1 MLAGQPKNAVETRR
15 HARERKVGIARR
27 AVLYG
32 ASILIGL
39 YLLALLAARV
49 RGPQPAPGHPYFA
62 GTGFLVIAHRGGR
75 GMGPE
80 NTLPLFREAVAA
92 GADVLEMDVRL
103 SADGVLVVHHDRR
116 VRRTTGATGRVDSLT
131 AAQLQALDAGFGWT
145 RDGRSY
151 PFRGKGYRIPRL
163 AEVLRAFPGQRM
175 LIELKPRLRR
185 AAEALCGEIR
195 GAGMQYRV
203 AVAGFDG
210 GTVGAFRSLCPE
222 VPTSAAGGEVIAWKA
237 LHLLGLGNLYA
248 PEFALFAVP
257 ERVGRLRVVDRGFA
271 SRARERNL
279 PVQVWTV
286 NETEEMQR
294 LIDLGV
300 NGILTDR
307 PGRLL
312 ELLREKGLR

>member
-1 MLAGQPKNAVETRR
+1 MLAGRWKNAGETRR
-15 HARERKVGIARR
+15 HARERKVGIARHR
-27 AVLYG
+27 VLLG

-39 YLLALLAARV
+39 FLLALLAAWV
-49 RGPQPAPGHPYFA
+49 RGPRPAPRHPYFA
-62 GTGFLVIAHRGGR
+62 EAGFLVVAHRGGR

-80 NTLPLFREAVAA
+80 NTLPLFRQAVKA

-103 SADGVLVVHHDRR
+103 SADGVLVVHHDRT
-116 VRRTTGATGRVDSLT
+116 VRRTTGAAGRVDSLT
-131 AAQLQALDAGFGWT
+131 AAQLQALDAGFGWS
-145 RDGRSY
+145 RDGRSH

-163 AEVLRAFPGQRM
+163 AEVLHAFPGQRM
-175 LIELKPRLRR
+175 MIELKPRQRR

-195 GAGMQYRV
+195 GAGMEDRV

-210 GTVGAFRSLCPE
+210 GTLGAFRALCPE
-222 VPTSAAGGEVIAWKA
+222 VATSAAGGEVIAWMG
-237 LHLLGLGNLYA
+237 LHLIGLGNFYA
-248 PEFALFAVP
+248 PEFQLFAVP
-257 ERVGRLRVVDRGFA
+257 ERAGALGLVDRGFA

-286 NETEEMQR
+286 NETEDMER

-300 NGILTDR
+300 TGILTDR
-307 PGRLL
+307 PVRLL

>member
-1 MLAGQPKNAVETRR
+1 MLAGRSRNAGETRR

-27 AVLYG
+27 RVLWG

-39 YLLALLAARV
+39 CLLALLTARV
-49 RGPQPAPGHPYFA
+49 RGPQPAPAHPYFA
-62 GTGFLVIAHRGGR
+62 DAGFLVVAHRGGR

-80 NTLPLFREAVAA
+80 NTLPLFREAVEA

-103 SADGVLVVHHDRR
+103 SLDGVLVVHHDRT
-116 VRRTTGATGRVDSLT
+116 VRRTTGAAGRVDSLT
-131 AAQLQALDAGFGWT
+131 AAQLQALDAGFGWS
-145 RDGRSY
+145 RDGRSH
-151 PFRGKGYRIPRL
+151 PFRGRGYRVPRL

-175 LIELKPRLRR
+175 LIELKPRRRR

-195 GAGMQYRV
+195 GAGMEDRV

-210 GTVGAFRSLCPE
+210 ETLGAFRATCPE
-222 VPTSAAGGEVIAWKA
+222 VATSAAGGEVVAWKV
-237 LHLLGLGNLYA
+237 LHLLGLGNFYT
-248 PEFALFAVP
+248 PEFELFAVP
-257 ERVGRLRVVDRGFA
+257 ERAGPLRIVDRGFA

-286 NETEEMQR
+286 NETGDMER
-294 LIDLGV
+294 LIDLGAT
-300 NGILTDR
+300 GILTDR
-307 PGRLL
+307 PVRLL